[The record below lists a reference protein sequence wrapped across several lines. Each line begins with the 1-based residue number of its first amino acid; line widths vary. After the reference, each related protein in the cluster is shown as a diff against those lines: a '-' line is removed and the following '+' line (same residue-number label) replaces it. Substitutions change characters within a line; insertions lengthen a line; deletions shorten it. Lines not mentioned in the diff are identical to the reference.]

1 MTNGATSME
10 SSIAAT
16 ASWEKSRSSNAT
28 DCARTMSTSPNSPT
42 WRSEEHTSELQSPCN
57 LVCRLLLEKKK
68 KTSLHHQISQ
78 YRGRARSDPTQLQMR
93 KTHARLGHQLIPLT
107 VALSVQR
114 RIHYLYRT
122 ARRI

>member
-68 KTSLHHQISQ
+68 KTSLHHRVIQ
-78 YRGRARSDPTQLQMR
+78 PVPEQLQLDQR
-93 KTHARLGHQLIPLT
+93 VHPGRLDAAPAAVSFLLGVYPIHPAPDLRP
-107 VALSVQR
+107 SV
-114 RIHYLYRT
+114 
-122 ARRI
+122 